1 MRKYGNY
8 ITKTSD
14 GIVHDSQAEAM
25 RWVQLCLMSRA
36 GAIKDLQRQVEFEL
50 IPAQREPSTEVYRVG
65 ARKGQPKPGRVIEKR
80 VVYRA
85 DFVYTDAATGQTVV
99 EDVKGV
105 LTKDYIIKRKL
116 MLYIHHIKITEVK
129 V

>member
-1 MRKYGNY
+1 MSKYGNHK
-8 ITKTSD
+8 TRTSD

-25 RWVQLCLMSRA
+25 RWSQLCMMSRA
-36 GAIKDLQRQVEFEL
+36 GAIKDLRRQVEYEL
-50 IPAQREPSTEVYRVG
+50 IPTQYAPSTEVYKVG

-99 EDVKGV
+99 EDTKGFR
-105 LTKDYIIKRKL
+105 TKDYIIKRKL
-116 MLYIHHIKITEVK
+116 MLYVHHIKITEVS